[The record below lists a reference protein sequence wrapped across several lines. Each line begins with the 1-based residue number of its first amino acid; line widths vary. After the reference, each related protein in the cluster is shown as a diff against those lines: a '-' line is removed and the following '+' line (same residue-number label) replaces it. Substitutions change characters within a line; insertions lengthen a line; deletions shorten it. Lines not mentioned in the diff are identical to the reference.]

1 METLTLTQISASSAV
16 QALQGAR
23 LDDPA
28 RTADLGDLCAS
39 GQCFEL
45 VGDGVRAVYEVQLQR
60 GTAWVSALAG
70 SGKTPLIDAVMS
82 LVDVQAR
89 DAGAQQIAFQTARPG
104 LMKKAVKHGYSITG
118 WILRKQT

>member
-1 METLTLTQISASSAV
+1 METLTLTQISASAAV
-16 QALQGAR
+16 QVLQGAR

-28 RTADLGDLCAS
+28 HRADLGELCAA

-45 VGDGVRAVYEVQLQR
+45 VGEGVRAVYVVQLQD

-89 DAGAQQIAFQTARPG
+89 DAGAQHIAFQTARPG
-104 LMKKAVKHGYSITG
+104 LVKAAVKHGYSITG